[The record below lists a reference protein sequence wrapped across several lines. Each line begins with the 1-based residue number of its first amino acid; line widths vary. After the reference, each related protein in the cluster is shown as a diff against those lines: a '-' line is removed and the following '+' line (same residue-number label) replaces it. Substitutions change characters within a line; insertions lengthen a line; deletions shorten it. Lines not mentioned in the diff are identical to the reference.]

1 MILSNVS
8 IQEALDEGWLIIDP
22 APSPRESSVEDES
35 PYQTTSVDLRLSSE
49 IVRPT
54 DELPVVVDLRSNRYS
69 ALARASSETFHLT
82 EEQPFNLNPKMFV
95 LGTTVE
101 KVTLPI
107 HSDSSPCLAARIEG
121 RSSFARCGL
130 LVHFTAPTIH
140 AGYTGTLTLEM
151 CNFGPYSILLYENMR
166 ICQLIIE
173 VVKGRPSR
181 NDSQFQG
188 QTSAVGTK

>member
-22 APSPRESSVEDES
+22 EPTPRKASVEEDS
-35 PYQTTSVDLRLSSE
+35 PYQTTAVDLRLSAE
-49 IVRPT
+49 IIRPT
-54 DELPVVVDLRSNRYS
+54 GELPVVLDLRNNGYS
-69 ALARASSETFHLT
+69 ALANASSERFRLT
-82 EEQPFNLNPKMFV
+82 DEQPFNLTPKKMFV
-95 LGTTVE
+95 LGGTVE
-101 KVTLPI
+101 KITLPI
-107 HSDSSPCLAARIEG
+107 PSDSPTCLAARIEG

-140 AGYTGTLTLEM
+140 AGFSGTLALEM
-151 CNFGPYSILLYENMR
+151 CNFGPYTIQLYENMH

-173 VVKGRPSR
+173 VVKGRPFR

-188 QTSAVGTK
+188 QTTPIGP